1 MTSVIKRRAETQQ
14 EGGPETAEEAE
25 LGAGSRC
32 GLCQG
37 GRHHQ
42 EPAEQEGTPSS
53 LLKTDDL
60 TTLAAKHMS
69 IA

>member
-1 MTSVIKRRAETQQ
+1 MTL
-14 EGGPETAEEAE
+14 EEAE

-37 GRHHQ
+37 GWQHQ
-42 EPAEQEGTPSS
+42 EPEEQEGTPSS
-53 LLKTDDL
+53 LLRTDDL

>member
-1 MTSVIKRRAETQQ
+1 MSQ
-14 EGGPETAEEAE
+14 GGLVTLGEAE

-37 GRHHQ
+37 GRQHQ
-42 EPAEQEGTPSS
+42 EPEEQEGTPSS
-53 LLKTDDL
+53 LLRTDDL

>member
-1 MTSVIKRRAETQQ
+1 MSLKAEQRHSRK
-14 EGGPETAEEAE
+14 GAPETVEEAE
-25 LGAGSRC
+25 SGAGSRC

-37 GRHHQ
+37 GRQHQ
-42 EPAEQEGTPSS
+42 EPEEQEGTPSS
-53 LLKTDDL
+53 LLGTDDL

>member
-1 MTSVIKRRAETQQ
+1 M
-14 EGGPETAEEAE
+14 EEAE
-25 LGAGSRC
+25 SGAGSRC

-37 GRHHQ
+37 GRQHQ
-42 EPAEQEGTPSS
+42 EPEEQEGTPSS
-53 LLKTDDL
+53 LLGTDDL